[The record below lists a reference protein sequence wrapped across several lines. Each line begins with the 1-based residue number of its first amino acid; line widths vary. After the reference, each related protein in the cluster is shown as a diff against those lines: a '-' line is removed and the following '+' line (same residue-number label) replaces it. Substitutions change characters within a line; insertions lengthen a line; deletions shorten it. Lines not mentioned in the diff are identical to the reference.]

1 MRFLGRKRKKIK
13 REGKKRSLRYA
24 GKREQLTLR
33 NCNCKNCRGKS
44 EMRGSLNGRKS
55 NDNRRSLRDD
65 NKKSKGESSGNWRLL
80 G

>member
-1 MRFLGRKRKKIK
+1 
-13 REGKKRSLRYA
+13 
-24 GKREQLTLR
+24 
-33 NCNCKNCRGKS
+33 
-44 EMRGSLNGRKS
+44 MRGSLNGRKS